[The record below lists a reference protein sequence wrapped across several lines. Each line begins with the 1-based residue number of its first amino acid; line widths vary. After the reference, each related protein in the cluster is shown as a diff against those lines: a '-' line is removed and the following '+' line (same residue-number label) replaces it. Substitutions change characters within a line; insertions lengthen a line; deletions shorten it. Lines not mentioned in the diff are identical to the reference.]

1 MAPAAALRWLSAG
14 LIVASLAAGITL
26 AVAGRHTLRW
36 SPPPVP
42 PRAMA
47 LPAAVLPTARPARVV
62 HPHGAARA
70 RLPRPMAWSRPVWLA
85 IPAIHLR
92 ARVISLGQ
100 AADGAPAVPSLA
112 TPMLTSWYDRGPTPG
127 AAGTAIIFG
136 HVDAAA
142 VGPAVFYNLG
152 RLRRGDLVYVTLA
165 DRHTGVF
172 RVYAAQLYAKAAFP
186 PAIYGATWWPTL
198 RLITCGG
205 RFDPATGHYAANTV
219 VFAEYAGQR
228 G

>member
-1 MAPAAALRWLSAG
+1 MHLVPRLAAAAALISA
-14 LIVASLAAGITL
+14 L
-26 AVAGRHTLRW
+26 AV
-36 SPPPVP
+36 
-42 PRAMA
+42 
-47 LPAAVLPTARPARVV
+47 
-62 HPHGAARA
+62 
-70 RLPRPMAWSRPVWLA
+70 
-85 IPAIHLR
+85 
-92 ARVISLGQ
+92 
-100 AADGAPAVPSLA
+100 
-112 TPMLTSWYDRGPTPG
+112 PMLCAATAASGSSGPVDITPNPATAGTRTTFAGPTPG

-165 DRHTGVF
+165 SRHTGVF
-172 RVYAAQLYAKAAFP
+172 RVYAAEVYAKPAFP

-205 RFDPATGHYAANTV
+205 QFDPATGHYLANIV

>member
-1 MAPAAALRWLSAG
+1 MADPGGLGGLLRGLCVALIAAS
-14 LIVASLAAGITL
+14 ITAGIIL
-26 AVAGRHTLRW
+26 AVAGQHTLRW

-47 LPAAVLPTARPARVV
+47 RPVAAPLATP
-62 HPHGAARA
+62 HPGRRA
-70 RLPRPMAWSRPVWLA
+70 LLSRPMARSRPVSLA
-85 IPAIHLR
+85 IPAIHVR
-92 ARVISLGQ
+92 ARVIALGQ
-100 AADGAPAVPSLA
+100 APDGAPAVPSLS

-165 DRHTGVF
+165 SRHTGVF
-172 RVYAAQLYAKAAFP
+172 RVYAAEMYAKPGFP

-205 RFDPATGHYAANTV
+205 QFDPATGHYLANIV

>member
-1 MAPAAALRWLSAG
+1 MAR
-14 LIVASLAAGITL
+14 
-26 AVAGRHTLRW
+26 
-36 SPPPVP
+36 
-42 PRAMA
+42 
-47 LPAAVLPTARPARVV
+47 
-62 HPHGAARA
+62 
-70 RLPRPMAWSRPVWLA
+70 SRPVRLA

-92 ARVISLGQ
+92 ARVIPLGQ
-100 AADGAPAVPSLA
+100 APDGAPAVPSLS

-172 RVYAAQLYAKAAFP
+172 RVYAAELYAKLAFP
-186 PAIYGATWWPTL
+186 PAIYRATWWPTL

>member
-1 MAPAAALRWLSAG
+1 VVLIAASMT
-14 LIVASLAAGITL
+14 AGIIL
-26 AVAGRHTLRW
+26 AVTGQNTLRW

-42 PRAMA
+42 PQAMA
-47 LPAAVLPTARPARVV
+47 LPLAVPPAK
-62 HPHGAARA
+62 PPPAARA
-70 RLPRPMAWSRPVWLA
+70 ALPRPMARSRPVSLA

-92 ARVISLGQ
+92 ARVIALGQ
-100 AADGAPAVPSLA
+100 APDGAPAVPSLG

-165 DRHTGVF
+165 DGHTGVF
-172 RVYAAQLYAKAAFP
+172 RVYAAELYAKSAFP

-198 RLITCGG
+198 RLVTCGG
-205 RFDPATGHYAANTV
+205 RFDPATGHYSANTV
-219 VFAEYAGQR
+219 VFAEYGGQR